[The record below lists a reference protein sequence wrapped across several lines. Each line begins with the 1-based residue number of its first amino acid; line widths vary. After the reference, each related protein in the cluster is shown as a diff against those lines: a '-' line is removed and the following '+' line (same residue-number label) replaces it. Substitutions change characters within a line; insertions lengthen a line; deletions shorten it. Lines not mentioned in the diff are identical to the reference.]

1 MCGSSVQVFA
11 REGGNECGGTQA
23 QGQAEPMRI
32 QVGGKQKAASNT
44 ASNTAR
50 NTNHT
55 IQPMQTDSHQLPSPA
70 ATAAGGGSARAI
82 LSVRGVWR
90 SFPSGDGTVDV
101 LRDVNMDVRAGE
113 FIAIVGASGSGKST
127 LMNILGCLDRPSRGD
142 YLVQGENTA
151 AMSPNALARL
161 RREMFGFIF
170 QRYHLLAGNSA
181 AENAAIPAI
190 YAGVPAAQ
198 QRRRAQ
204 QLLSRLGLGD
214 KLRNKPGQL
223 SGGQQQRVSIARA
236 LMNGGDVILADEPT
250 GALDSRSGAEVLRI
264 LQTLNAEGH
273 TIIMVTHDMTV
284 ARAARRIVEIK
295 DGEIVRDGAHTPET
309 EAARDTGAETRRQE
323 SAQCQSERQSRYSK
337 PPQTSQHPQNHQN
350 HQNQQK
356 DNLLTSI
363 SGWFDRLRE
372 AAKMA
377 VRATIAHRMRSFLTM
392 LGIIIGIA
400 SVVSVVALGK
410 GSQQKILSSMGNI
423 GSNMAMVY
431 PGDFGERQT
440 GALPRLTMGDV
451 EAVAALPF
459 VQSASPQVS
468 QSVNLRYRNV
478 SLRGSVKGV
487 GADYFRLK
495 GQRVLHGAGFGQQAI
510 VRLLPALVVDTRTHA
525 KLFPSPQQ
533 CDAPQCLGAMVL
545 LNNVPTR
552 LVGVVE
558 TREEMGSE
566 GLEVWLPYT
575 TVMGRMLGKMQVS
588 SIAVRLKDQFLP
600 DSTRNPDGVTGKQ
613 AEQRLLQL
621 LSSRHQ
627 GNKAFT
633 IFSSDAIRQS
643 VEKVTNILTLF
654 ISMIALISLVV
665 GGIGVM
671 NIMLVSVTERTQEIG
686 VRMAVGARQGDIMQQ
701 FLIESILLCLLG
713 GALGLALAMGVGW
726 LFGQFV
732 QSFSLVYSTTSIVGA
747 FLVSSIIGIL
757 FGFLPA
763 RRAAR
768 LDPVVALNG
777 D

>member
-1 MCGSSVQVFA
+1 M
-11 REGGNECGGTQA
+11 
-23 QGQAEPMRI
+23 
-32 QVGGKQKAASNT
+32 
-44 ASNTAR
+44 
-50 NTNHT
+50 
-55 IQPMQTDSHQLPSPA
+55 
-70 ATAAGGGSARAI
+70 

-101 LRDVNMDVRAGE
+101 LRDVDMDVRAGE

-127 LMNILGCLDRPSRGD
+127 LMNILGCLDRPSKGE

-151 AMSPNALARL
+151 AMPPNALARL

-181 AENAAIPAI
+181 AENVAIPAI
-190 YAGVPAAQ
+190 YAGVPATQ
-198 QRRRAQ
+198 QRQRAQ
-204 QLLSRLGLGD
+204 QLLGRLGLGD
-214 KLRNKPGQL
+214 KLRNKPNQL

-264 LQTLNAEGH
+264 LQELNAEGH
-273 TIIMVTHDMTV
+273 TIIMVTHDMEV
-284 ARAARRIVEIK
+284 ARTARRIVEIK
-295 DGEIVRDGAHTPET
+295 DGEIVRDGAHTPNT
-309 EAARDTGAETRRQE
+309 DAARDTGAETRTQA
-323 SAQCQSERQSRYSK
+323 SAQSPSEPPSQPPSQYSA
-337 PPQTSQHPQNHQN
+337 PPQTSQHPQHPQN
-350 HQNQQK
+350 RPTQQQ

-468 QSVNLRYRNV
+468 QSVNLRYNNV
-478 SLRGSVKGV
+478 SLRGAVKGV

-510 VRLLPALVVDTRTHA
+510 VTLQPALVVDARTHA

-533 CDAPQCLGAMVL
+533 CNTPQCLGAVVL

-558 TREEMGSE
+558 TREEMDSE

-600 DSTRNPDGVTGKQ
+600 DSTPNPDGVTGKQ

-621 LSSRHQ
+621 LSSRHD
-627 GNKAFT
+627 GNQAFT
-633 IFSSDAIRQS
+633 IFSSDAIRKS
-643 VEKVTNILTLF
+643 VEKVTNILTLL

-701 FLIESILLCLLG
+701 FLIESVLLCLLG
-713 GALGLALAMGVGW
+713 GLLGLLLAMGVGW
-726 LFGQFV
+726 VFAQFV
-732 QSFSLVYSTTSIVGA
+732 QSFTLVYSTASIVGA
-747 FLVSSIIGIL
+747 FLVSSIIGVL

>member
-1 MCGSSVQVFA
+1 MLHQMKRVCCNGLASPHPSLSPRRGHQK
-11 REGGNECGGTQA
+11 NTT
-23 QGQAEPMRI
+23 EPM
-32 QVGGKQKAASNT
+32 KTEPYLS
-44 ASNTAR
+44 SD
-50 NTNHT
+50 H
-55 IQPMQTDSHQLPSPA
+55 PPA
-70 ATAAGGGSARAI
+70 APGSDGRAM

-101 LRDVNMDVRAGE
+101 LRDVDMDVRAGE

-127 LMNILGCLDRPSRGD
+127 LMNILGCLDRPSKGD
-142 YLVQGENTA
+142 YFVQGENTA
-151 AMSPNALARL
+151 AMPPNALARL

-181 AENAAIPAI
+181 AENVAIPAI
-190 YAGVPAAQ
+190 YAGAPATQ
-198 QRRRAQ
+198 QRQRAQ
-204 QLLSRLGLGD
+204 KLLNRLGLGD
-214 KLRNKPGQL
+214 KLRNKPNQL

-264 LQTLNAEGH
+264 LQELNAEGH
-273 TIIMVTHDMTV
+273 TIIMVTHDMEV
-284 ARAARRIVEIK
+284 ARTARRIVEIK
-295 DGEIVRDGAHTPET
+295 DGEIVRDGVHIPDAD
-309 EAARDTGAETRRQE
+309 AARDTGAETRTQV
-323 SAQCQSERQSRYSK
+323 SAPSPSEPPPAPPSPYST
-337 PPQTSQHPQNHQN
+337 PPQTRQTQQQN
-350 HQNQQK
+350 
-356 DNLLTSI
+356 NLLASI
-363 SGWFDRLRE
+363 RGWFDRLRE

-423 GSNMAMVY
+423 GSNMVSIM
-431 PGDFGERQT
+431 PGEFGKRQT
-440 GALPRLTMGDV
+440 GALPKLTMNDV
-451 EAVAALPF
+451 EAVAEMPF

-468 QSVNLRYRNV
+468 ASVNVRYNNV
-478 SLRGSVKGV
+478 SLHGAVKGV

-495 GQRVLHGAGFGQQAI
+495 GQRVLHGAVFGQQAI
-510 VRLLPALVVDTRTHA
+510 VALLPTLVVDTKAHA
-525 KLFPSPQQ
+525 KLFPNPQQ
-533 CDAPQCLGAMVL
+533 CDTLHCLGAVVL

-558 TREEMGSE
+558 AKEEMGSS

-600 DSTRNPDGVTGKQ
+600 DGSPSPNGVSGKQ

-621 LSSRHQ
+621 LSSRHN
-627 GNKAFT
+627 GNQSFT
-633 IFSSDAIRQS
+633 IFSSDEIRKS
-643 VEKVTNILTLF
+643 VEKVTNILTLL

-701 FLIESILLCLLG
+701 FLIESVLLCLLG
-713 GALGLALAMGVGW
+713 GLLGLLLAMGVGW
-726 LFGQFV
+726 VFAQFV
-732 QSFSLVYSTTSIVGA
+732 QSFTLVYSTASIVGA
-747 FLVSSIIGIL
+747 FLVSSIIGVL